1 MTMGNPNVKHWI
13 IKAAPVLQRVSKA
26 KTRFSA
32 AIGVN
37 QVTILAAADEL
48 EAATME
54 AMVWMMENHCSDV
67 RLDSHVSL
75 MLNSCAEVAQTAKRA
90 HHSSLRRSRGGL
102 GPTRWPA
109 GDGRLRLTVAGC
121 LVTLALPSDQC
132 GLPITP
138 GSVGITIA
146 GWLIA
151 RSADRPRTTGICPPS
166 GSECLWSLG

>member
-90 HHSSLRRSRGGL
+90 ITHPSGDLEAVLGRLGGL
-102 GPTRWPA
+102 LGMV
-109 GDGRLRLTVAGC
+109 DF
-121 LVTLALPSDQC
+121 
-132 GLPITP
+132 
-138 GSVGITIA
+138 GSQ
-146 GWLIA
+146 
-151 RSADRPRTTGICPPS
+151 
-166 GSECLWSLG
+166 SLDVW